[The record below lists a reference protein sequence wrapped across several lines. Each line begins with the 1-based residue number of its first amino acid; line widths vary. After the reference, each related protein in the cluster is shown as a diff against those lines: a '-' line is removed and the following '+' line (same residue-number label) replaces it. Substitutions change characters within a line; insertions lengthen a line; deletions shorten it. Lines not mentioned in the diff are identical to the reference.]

1 MALNYDYDNQ
11 ILTVTVFHSVAD
23 PNSHYIEEIIIN
35 KNSAFVM
42 NRTYTSQSSTS
53 SMADTF
59 NVNAEDDD
67 ILQVTAICSISGQI
81 TQQITVSAGGLQTQ
95 PPPAIPGF
103 PLAAIALG
111 LLLALGLA
119 LIRRRS
125 HSTIHT
131 ASKY

>member
-1 MALNYDYDNQ
+1 MALSYDYDNQ

-35 KNSAFVM
+35 KNSAFAM

-103 PLAAIALG
+103 PLAAIVLG